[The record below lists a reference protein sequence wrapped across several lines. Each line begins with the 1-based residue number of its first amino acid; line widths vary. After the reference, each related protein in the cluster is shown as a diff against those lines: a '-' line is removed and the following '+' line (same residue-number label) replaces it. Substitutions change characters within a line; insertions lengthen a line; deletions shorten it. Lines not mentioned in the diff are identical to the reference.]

1 MTGIDVAFGG
11 VHALR
16 DFALT
21 VEPREVHGLIGPN
34 GAGKT
39 TAINVMTGLVRPSAG
54 TLELDGTPFVPRA
67 RGLVARGV
75 ARTFQTPA
83 IFPDLSALDN
93 VLVGGYSAGR
103 SGLFGGS
110 VRSPATIAEE
120 RALAERARTWLA
132 RVGFEDD
139 PAVPARSLAF
149 GAHRKIEV
157 ARALMTQPR
166 FLLLDEPTAGLA
178 AAEVA
183 RFAALLRMLR
193 DEHGVTILLVE
204 HNVPF
209 VFGLCDR
216 VTAMHEGARIADGT
230 PEAVRR
236 NPAVVESYL
245 GEAHEAQVH
254 VLERPIDPGAG
265 ARDAAAMLDV
275 RDVVSGYGATTI
287 IRGATLHVAH
297 GEAVALFG
305 RNGAG
310 KSTLLNTIAGWP
322 RARSGT
328 ITWHGAD
335 ITRHAPERI
344 VASGIGLVPQERS
357 VIARQSVDDNLLLAT
372 FGLRLSKAE
381 IRARIDDAMTRFPR
395 LAERRTQ
402 LAGSL
407 SGGERQMLAIAK
419 VLMRKPSLLM
429 LDEPSIG
436 LAPSIVD
443 EVQAIVGALR
453 SEGLPVLIAEQNV
466 TWVVPIA
473 DRAYLIDTGAIVEEG
488 APATLAD
495 AGALAERYLGA
506 G

>member
-1 MTGIDVAFGG
+1 MR
-11 VHALR
+11 ALR
-16 DFALT
+16 DFALA
-21 VEPREVHGLIGPN
+21 VEAREIHGLIGPN

-54 TLELDGTPFVPRA
+54 TLELDGRPFVPRA
-67 RGLVARGV
+67 RLLVRSGI

-83 IFPDLSALDN
+83 IFPELSALDN
-93 VLVGGYSAGR
+93 VLVGGYASGR
-103 SGLFGGS
+103 SGLIGGA

-120 RALAERARTWLA
+120 GALAERARSLLA

-139 PAVPARSLAF
+139 EDMPARSLAF
-149 GAHRKIEV
+149 GAHRKMEV

-166 FLLLDEPTAGLA
+166 LLLLDEPTAGLA
-178 AAEVA
+178 ADEVA
-183 RFAALLRMLR
+183 RFADLMRTLR

-216 VTAMHEGARIADGT
+216 VTAMHDGVRIADGT

-254 VLERPIDPGAG
+254 VLDRPIDPGVG
-265 ARDAAAMLDV
+265 AHDAAAMLDV
-275 RDVVSGYGATTI
+275 RGVVSGYGATTI

-310 KSTLLNTIAGWP
+310 KSTLLNTIAGSP
-322 RARSGT
+322 RAQSGE
-328 ITWHGAD
+328 ITWHGTH

-344 VASGIGLVPQERS
+344 VAAGIGLVPQERS

-372 FGLRLSKAE
+372 FGLHLGKAE
-381 IRARIDDAMTRFPR
+381 IRARVEDAMTRFPR
-395 LAERRTQ
+395 LAERRSQ

-443 EVQAIVGALR
+443 ELQAIVVALR
-453 SEGLPVLIAEQNV
+453 AEGLPVLIAEQNV

-473 DRAYLIDTGAIVEEG
+473 DRAYLIDTGTIVEEG
-488 APATLAD
+488 SPAALAE

-506 G
+506 